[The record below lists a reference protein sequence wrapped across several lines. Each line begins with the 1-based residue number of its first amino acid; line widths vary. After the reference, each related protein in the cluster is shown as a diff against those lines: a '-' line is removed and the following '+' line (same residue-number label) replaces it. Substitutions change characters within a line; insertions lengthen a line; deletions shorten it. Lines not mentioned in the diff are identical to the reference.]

1 MSQILKVAHFIE
13 QDRMA
18 QMQVGCGR
26 IKPGLDSEGPIG
38 SELLL
43 EFLFQ
48 QKLATASPNYF
59 KLF

>member
-1 MSQILKVAHFIE
+1 VQI
-13 QDRMA
+13 R
-18 QMQVGCGR
+18 CGR
-26 IKPGLDSEGPIG
+26 IKPGLDSEGPVG

-48 QKLATASPNYF
+48 QKLAATAPDNF